1 MIMSEGYK
9 CNNHII
15 NDLFERVKR
24 CTRIML
30 HSSCLC
36 PHLQTQTN
44 LAQTKMC
51 VPQILASLP
60 FVNTDK
66 NTFEVISQ
74 ILLSRA
80 GQRNMYCVCCF
91 HKSFHLVQGDHSFRE

>member
-1 MIMSEGYK
+1 MPEIYK
-9 CNNHII
+9 GKIHITTE
-15 NDLFERVKR
+15 LFERVKR
-24 CTRIML
+24 RTRIML

-74 ILLSRA
+74 ILLSRV
-80 GQRNMYCVCCF
+80 G
-91 HKSFHLVQGDHSFRE
+91 

>member
-1 MIMSEGYK
+1 MISRGP
-9 CNNHII
+9 NII

-74 ILLSRA
+74 ILLSRV

-91 HKSFHLVQGDHSFRE
+91 HKSFHLVQGDHSFREQQ

>member
-74 ILLSRA
+74 ILLSRV
-80 GQRNMYCVCCF
+80 G
-91 HKSFHLVQGDHSFRE
+91 

>member
-1 MIMSEGYK
+1 MPESYK
-9 CNNHII
+9 GNIHITTE
-15 NDLFERVKR
+15 LFERVKR
-24 CTRIML
+24 RTRIML

-44 LAQTKMC
+44 LVQTKMC

-74 ILLSRA
+74 ILLSRV
-80 GQRNMYCVCCF
+80 G
-91 HKSFHLVQGDHSFRE
+91 

>member
-1 MIMSEGYK
+1 MSERYK
-9 CNNHII
+9 RNIHIT
-15 NDLFERVKR
+15 DELFERVKR
-24 CTRIML
+24 HTRIML

-74 ILLSRA
+74 ILLSRV

-91 HKSFHLVQGDHSFRE
+91 HKSFHLVQGDHSFKEQQ

>member
-1 MIMSEGYK
+1 MPESYK
-9 CNNHII
+9 GNIHIT
-15 NDLFERVKR
+15 NELFERVKR
-24 CTRIML
+24 RTRIML

-60 FVNTDK
+60 FVNRDK

-74 ILLSRA
+74 IFLSRV
-80 GQRNMYCVCCF
+80 G
-91 HKSFHLVQGDHSFRE
+91 

>member
-1 MIMSEGYK
+1 MPESYK
-9 CNNHII
+9 GNIPITNE
-15 NDLFERVKR
+15 LFERVKR
-24 CTRIML
+24 RTRIML

-74 ILLSRA
+74 ILLSRV
-80 GQRNMYCVCCF
+80 G
-91 HKSFHLVQGDHSFRE
+91 